1 MPPIPCLQPTIS
13 TRPLAWQGSGGP
25 PCVGSASRSS
35 CFSAAR
41 SAAAQNV
48 PVAKPLPAGTVV
60 RLTLTGG
67 APARVRLLE
76 PLHQTS
82 TVAVY
87 CRYPS
92 PGCAATPP
100 RDTLR
105 HATAGLVQVERRRG
119 TQARRG
125 AVIGALV
132 GTAGAL
138 VVLVGTAEVQRAD
151 ASGRALV
158 VVLGTGL
165 VWGGVGALDRQRS
178 RSLGAARV
186 GRKTN

>member
-1 MPPIPCLQPTIS
+1 MPPIPCLQLTSPTQAAGLARKRRS
-13 TRPLAWQGSGGP
+13 TMRRLGIALLLL
-25 PCVGSASRSS
+25 
-35 CFSAAR
+35 SAAR
-41 SAAAQNV
+41 SAAAQIV

-119 TQARRG
+119 T
-125 AVIGALV
+125 
-132 GTAGAL
+132 
-138 VVLVGTAEVQRAD
+138 
-151 ASGRALV
+151 
-158 VVLGTGL
+158 
-165 VWGGVGALDRQRS
+165 
-178 RSLGAARV
+178 
-186 GRKTN
+186 